1 MSDLQAIADRVQ
13 IEALRGEAA
22 DAVMMR
28 DYDRVA
34 SLFTHDGVVR
44 IPHIGVEA
52 VSREEIRGGH
62 MSFDTPAGTRGG
74 RQPRAGLVLRLINK
88 NAASR
93 FRRTGKMLGF
103 NGLIL
108 TTVGA
113 RSGAERTSPVG
124 WWPGPDGSWL
134 IVAAA
139 NGGARNPAWYHNI
152 AAHPDHVQIE
162 VDGRRIG
169 VTAEQLHG
177 AERAQAWQRIA
188 AATPRFA
195 QYQDKTDR
203 ELPVIRLVP
212 PAG

>member
-1 MSDLQAIADRVQ
+1 
-13 IEALRGEAA
+13 
-22 DAVMMR
+22 
-28 DYDRVA
+28 
-34 SLFTHDGVVR
+34 
-44 IPHIGVEA
+44 
-52 VSREEIRGGH
+52 
-62 MSFDTPAGTRGG
+62 MSFDTSAGTHGG
-74 RQPRAGLVLRLINK
+74 RQPRAGLLLRLINN
-88 NAASR
+88 NATSR

-139 NGGARNPAWYHNI
+139 NGAARNPAWYHNI
-152 AAHPDHVQIE
+152 AAHPDKVQIE
-162 VDGRRIG
+162 VGGRTIG
-169 VTAEQLHG
+169 VTAKQLHG
-177 AERAQAWQRIA
+177 TERSQAWQQIA

-195 QYQDKTDR
+195 QYQHKTDR

-212 PAG
+212 RLG

>member
-1 MSDLQAIADRVQ
+1 
-13 IEALRGEAA
+13 
-22 DAVMMR
+22 
-28 DYDRVA
+28 
-34 SLFTHDGVVR
+34 
-44 IPHIGVEA
+44 
-52 VSREEIRGGH
+52 

-74 RQPRAGLVLRLINK
+74 RQPRTGLMLRLINK

-93 FRRTGKMLGF
+93 FRRTGKMMGI

-113 RSGAERTSPVG
+113 RSGVERTSPVG

-139 NGGARNPAWYHNI
+139 NGAARNPAWYHNI
-152 AAHPDHVQIE
+152 AAHPGNVQIE

-177 AERAQAWQRIA
+177 AERAQAWQQIA
-188 AATPRFA
+188 DATPRFA
-195 QYQDKTDR
+195 QYQRKTDR

>member
-1 MSDLQAIADRVQ
+1 
-13 IEALRGEAA
+13 
-22 DAVMMR
+22 
-28 DYDRVA
+28 
-34 SLFTHDGVVR
+34 
-44 IPHIGVEA
+44 
-52 VSREEIRGGH
+52 

-74 RQPRAGLVLRLINK
+74 RHPRIGLLLRLVNN
-88 NAASR
+88 NAARR

-113 RSGAERTSPVG
+113 RSGVERTSPVG

-139 NGGARNPAWYHNI
+139 GGGARNPAWYHNI
-152 AAHPDHVQIE
+152 AAHPDKVQIE
-162 VDGRRIG
+162 IGGRTIG

-177 AERAQAWQRIA
+177 TERSQAWQQIA

-195 QYQDKTDR
+195 QYQRKTDR

-212 PAG
+212 RPG